1 MVEQENLDGY
11 FVHLD
16 VDVLN
21 DDLMPAVDS
30 REKDGLSYSELNQLL
45 SLLLNHEKA
54 RGLQITIL
62 DPDLDPTAIYTQEF
76 ISEVGTTI
84 KKARKAFAAE

>member
-1 MVEQENLDGY
+1 
-11 FVHLD
+11 
-16 VDVLN
+16 
-21 DDLMPAVDS
+21 
-30 REKDGLSYSELNQLL
+30 L

-84 KKARKAFAAE
+84 KKTRKAFDGE